1 MKGEFAMVIK
11 NIKLSNDYLPY
22 NNLELNFLNGNGD
35 LIRELLIF
43 GRNGT
48 GKSTIANTIDKY
60 KDSDELNNELII
72 EYLSETTNKSK
83 ILIFN
88 EGFIEKNIKFSEND
102 NLKAI
107 VMFDEQVNIE
117 NKIKRQNER
126 LDKINSLLEDY
137 SIRVDG
143 YNEDANLSKVLMLL
157 RGNGKWAERAILFE
171 KGVKQNKRVDKN
183 VLQEVLKHENTEEI
197 VDLSNQLRSQIELI
211 NKFND
216 EIKLKK
222 ITKYSGFNEGLKKT
236 IISVLNDNNDIKFT
250 KNIDKNIEKIFE
262 EYGNNYIQELDEY
275 FKTKPNICK
284 TCLRPLDDEYI
295 QILREK
301 LKVVFQNDLLE
312 EKKQEITLLIQSIKE
327 EIPGIS
333 LINIDASDI
342 NLIIEEVNKE
352 IISIQEVLLRKS
364 MNLNTVIEY
373 DFKKYNELYEKLNY
387 EVEKINTEIEIYNNE
402 IDRLSEHKKK
412 YNELNYKIAY
422 QEIKYEYNN
431 FKKTKE
437 DYSIYSSKVEK
448 CTRIKQELECR
459 IRKLKVKQAQTSI
472 ALKMMNRE
480 LALIFFDKER
490 LVLSGESEHYEILV
504 RGKNIPLCKL
514 STGEKNV
521 LALVYFFSLL
531 NTEKK
536 INEMYSD
543 NYFLIL
549 DDPIS
554 SFDFENKIGIYNYLR
569 KQFKLLYMKNQYSQI
584 VLTTHDM
591 EAYYNFEKVFQDIV
605 GDDGKKLINKVNKYI
620 LTENGL
626 VNDKKNQVSNIYNSQ
641 MKLIFEFAKG
651 NKNEVENYIGNTMR
665 RVCEAFSTFKYKC
678 GIDFLRTDNY
688 IIDLINESN
697 LREFFENYLFRLI
710 LNNESHHEDD
720 YKGITDKDIMNYLT
734 LNEKIKTA
742 KLVILF
748 LYKLDKLHIL
758 KQLSNDNNIDEIDS
772 VILQW
777 EQEVTNIID

>member
-665 RVCEAFSTFKYKC
+665 PVCEAFSTFKYKC